1 MKSSRS
7 QGTSNCVEVNLI
19 YKRRIVSKWRVWFRV
34 RFSKRASVKLLERA
48 LDRVEKE
55 LKVEQAGLIFCNYY
69 YAAESGDIWC
79 TRERDHEGGHYF
91 KRPPREQ

>member
-19 YKRRIVSKWRVWFRV
+19 YKRRTMANWRVWFRIHV
-34 RFSKRASVKLLERA
+34 SQRAAMKRLAKA

-55 LKVEQAGLIFCNYY
+55 LAEEQSGLIFCNYY
-69 YAAESGDIWC
+69 YAADSGDIWC
-79 TRERDHEGGHYF
+79 TRERDHDGDHDF
-91 KRPPREQ
+91 KRPPNE